1 MYATIASTQ
10 SVVLSRRAGPAQ
22 RRTRPAPIVAMAA
35 SKKEGAPKKAKASD
49 ERRRAPAA
57 VATAAA
63 AIVASTVAS
72 PLAAYRCARD
82 TTVSRRPSGP
92 TRPNHHRTNR
102 FLRCHV

>member
-10 SVVLSRRAGPAQ
+10 SVVLSRHAGPAQ
-22 RRTRPAPIVAMAA
+22 RRTRLAPIVMA

-63 AIVASTVAS
+63 AIVASTVAA

-82 TTVSRRPSGP
+82 TIVSRRPSGP

>member
-1 MYATIASTQ
+1 MHATIASTH
-10 SVVLSRRAGPAQ
+10 SVVLSHRAGPAQ
-22 RRTRPAPIVAMAA
+22 RRTRPAPILMA
-35 SKKEGAPKKAKASD
+35 SKTEGAPVKAKASD

-82 TTVSRRPSGP
+82 TIVSRRPSRP

>member
-10 SVVLSRRAGPAQ
+10 SVVLSRHAGPAQ
-22 RRTRPAPIVAMAA
+22 RRTRPAPILMA
-35 SKKEGAPKKAKASD
+35 SKTEGAPVKAKASD

-63 AIVASTVAS
+63 AIVASTVMS

-82 TTVSRRPSGP
+82 TIVSRRP
-92 TRPNHHRTNR
+92 
-102 FLRCHV
+102 

>member
-1 MYATIASTQ
+1 MHVTIASTQ

-22 RRTRPAPIVAMAA
+22 RRTRPAPIVAMAT
-35 SKKEGAPKKAKASD
+35 EGAPKKAKASD

-72 PLAAYRCARD
+72 PLAAYRCARG
-82 TTVSRRPSGP
+82 TIVSRRP
-92 TRPNHHRTNR
+92 
-102 FLRCHV
+102 

>member
-22 RRTRPAPIVAMAA
+22 RRTRPAPIVMA
-35 SKKEGAPKKAKASD
+35 SKTEGAPKKAKASD

-72 PLAAYRCARD
+72 PLAAYRCARG
-82 TTVSRRPSGP
+82 TIVLRRP
-92 TRPNHHRTNR
+92 
-102 FLRCHV
+102 

>member
-22 RRTRPAPIVAMAA
+22 RRTRPAPIVAMA
-35 SKKEGAPKKAKASD
+35 SKTEGAPKKAKASD

-72 PLAAYRCARD
+72 PLAAYRCARG
-82 TTVSRRPSGP
+82 TIVPRPPSSP

>member
-1 MYATIASTQ
+1 MYAAIASTQ
-10 SVVLSRRAGPAQ
+10 SVVLFRHSGPAQ
-22 RRTRPAPIVAMAA
+22 RRTRPAPIVMA
-35 SKKEGAPKKAKASD
+35 SKTEGAPKKAKASD

-82 TTVSRRPSGP
+82 TIVSRRP
-92 TRPNHHRTNR
+92 
-102 FLRCHV
+102 

>member
-22 RRTRPAPIVAMAA
+22 RRTRPAPIVAMAV
-35 SKKEGAPKKAKASD
+35 SKTEGAPKKAKASD

-82 TTVSRRPSGP
+82 TIVSRRP
-92 TRPNHHRTNR
+92 
-102 FLRCHV
+102 

>member
-1 MYATIASTQ
+1 MHATIASTQ
-10 SVVLSRRAGPAQ
+10 SVVLPRRAGPAQ

-35 SKKEGAPKKAKASD
+35 SKTEGAPKKAKASD

-82 TTVSRRPSGP
+82 TIVSRPPSSP

-102 FLRCHV
+102 FLR